1 MNLDIIKEL
10 NSEQLE
16 FINHILQKEA
26 ERKFQEALAAAK
38 LEFKPIKRTQSV
50 SYPTRNGKKKSYNYA
65 DLKALHE
72 AIDEPLAKHGLTVR
86 TDTGKTENGAQWAV
100 TVISGHGHTLRTSYQ
115 EGFAVNSI
123 QEEGAQGTYI
133 ERYSLS
139 KALGLSSDDDTDA
152 DQFRDVDQRQQEQQL
167 QTIDQTKMN
176 VIGNKINKISSRIDG
191 KKPKEVSA
199 ELEKK
204 IGCPIRQLPINRFT
218 EVMDILNSWEA

>member
-50 SYPTRNGKKKSYNYA
+50 SYTTRNGKKSYNYA
-65 DLKALHE
+65 DLKALHD

-86 TDTGKTENGAQWAV
+86 TDTGKTEKGAPWAV
-100 TVISGHGHTLRTSYQ
+100 TVISGHGYTLRTSYQ
-115 EGFAVNSI
+115 EGFVVNSI

-152 DQFRDVDQRQQEQQL
+152 EQFRDADQRQQEQQP
-167 QTIDQTKMN
+167 QTIDQTKMS
-176 VIGNKINKISSRIDG
+176 VIGNKINEISSRIDD

-218 EVMDILNSWEA
+218 EVMDMLNTWEA